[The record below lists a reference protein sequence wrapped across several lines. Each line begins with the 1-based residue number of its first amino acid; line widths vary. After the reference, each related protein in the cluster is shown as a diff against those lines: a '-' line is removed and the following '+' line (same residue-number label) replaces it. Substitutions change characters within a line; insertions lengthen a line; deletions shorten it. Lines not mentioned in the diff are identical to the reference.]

1 MEPRPRGVVA
11 VRLAARRP
19 VRRRRVGAHPND
31 ARRVSRS
38 FLPARTGGPP
48 LPPAAPRRRALAV
61 ALGLSALLHAALL
74 VTATGRR
81 AAFDGEP
88 IPIPIAWLEGVAAGS
103 AEGPGAPGTRTAAP
117 PLEDPAPETEPELPM
132 PAAAPA
138 PAPRPR
144 AAPASRQQPATRAAT
159 RAPETGTRTETETK
173 TETKTGTETKT
184 ETKTGTE
191 TATETET
198 EAETGTGTWAA
209 GAETGGPGVAS
220 GPGGGRLVAGVLP
233 RARHRPAPVYPR
245 EARRRGHTGTSA
257 IRLRIAADGRVL
269 EAQVHR
275 TAGDA
280 HLDAAALSAVRR
292 WRFEPSPPGVDW
304 REQWFLVPIEFRLQ

>member
-1 MEPRPRGVVA
+1 
-11 VRLAARRP
+11 
-19 VRRRRVGAHPND
+19 VGAHPND

-88 IPIPIAWLEGVAAGS
+88 IPIPIAWLEGVATGS

-117 PLEDPAPETEPELPM
+117 PLEDPAPEAGPDLPM

-144 AAPASRQQPATRAAT
+144 ALPASRQQPAPRAAT
-159 RAPETGTRTETETK
+159 RAPETGTK
-173 TETKTGTETKT
+173 TAIK
-184 ETKTGTE
+184 
-191 TATETET
+191 TETET
-198 EAETGTGTWAA
+198 ETETGTGTGTWAA
-209 GAETGGPGVAS
+209 GAESGGPGVAS
-220 GPGGGRLVAGVLP
+220 VPGGGRLVTGVLP

-280 HLDAAALSAVRR
+280 RLDAAALSAVRR
-292 WRFEPSPPGVDW
+292 WRFEPSSPGVDW